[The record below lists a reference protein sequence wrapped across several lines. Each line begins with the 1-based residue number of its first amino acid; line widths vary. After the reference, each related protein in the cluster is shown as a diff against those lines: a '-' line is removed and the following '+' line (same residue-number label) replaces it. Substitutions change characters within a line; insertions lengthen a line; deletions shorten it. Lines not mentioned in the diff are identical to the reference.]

1 VGAEQ
6 KPPHFQQQDRV
17 FSRAGGSQDV
27 VAAKAVEPFDEAE
40 GEATG

>member
-1 VGAEQ
+1 MGAEQ
-6 KPPHFQQQDRV
+6 KPPHFQQDRV